1 MASPEEEIN
10 YSKIDNLSPNNN
22 FTENEKRNLDT
33 LIKLIEKDNGQTSLF
48 QRITQGI
55 LFIGVC
61 KNDIGLVDW
70 SLKNGSDPGKALDSR
85 TLNVIRMSGFIIP
98 ELEEVFSNQNASS
111 NQSVSSNNNSLD
123 QSIIAFLN
131 TFKVGEDMLSE
142 NCVICKEKYKEEEF
156 VIKLKCN
163 HIFHKKCLLKWFEKD
178 NTCPLCRGL
187 VK

>member
-61 KNDIGLVDW
+61 KNDIGLCDW
-70 SLKNGSDPGKALDSR
+70 SLKNGSDPGKVLDWR
-85 TLNVIRMSGFIIP
+85 TLNIIRMSGFIIP
-98 ELEEVFSNQNASS
+98 ELEEVFSNQ
-111 NQSVSSNNNSLD
+111 SVGSNNNSLD
-123 QSIIAFLN
+123 LSIIASLN
-131 TFKVGEDMLSE
+131 TFKVGTDILSE
-142 NCVICKEKYKEEEF
+142 NCVICKDKYKEEEF
-156 VIKLKCN
+156 IIKLNCN
-163 HIFHKKCLLKWFEKD
+163 HIFHKKCLVKWFEKD
-178 NTCPLCRGL
+178 NTCPLCRNI